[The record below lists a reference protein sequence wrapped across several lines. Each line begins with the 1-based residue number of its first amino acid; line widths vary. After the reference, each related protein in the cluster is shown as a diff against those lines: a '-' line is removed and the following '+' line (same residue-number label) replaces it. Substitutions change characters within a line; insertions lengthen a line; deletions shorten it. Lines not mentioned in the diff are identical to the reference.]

1 MKNYLKDFFIKQGY
15 EKEDALFLLSAYEKI
30 EENEKAYALWNKALK
45 TYEENECC
53 DFKEI
58 IRLADLSAELTGV
71 HEYTAELLIFICLS
85 RRLREL
91 YTEKGIDLSIYERTV
106 SDLKYKLNECKLVY
120 GIVGSFVAGW
130 FSGFFNLTRFALG
143 RLQFEVIPFNFSYEK
158 NGITLTPEDK
168 IIAVHIP
175 RSGEQLTKES
185 CDKAFLMA
193 KEFFKDTVSTEPC
206 PFVCHSWLLYPE
218 MENLAPKG
226 SNVYRFFR
234 SFDIFDSVIDKSR
247 ADLWRLFD
255 TKELNIE
262 KLPADTSL
270 RRAFIEHLKNGGKL
284 GIGRGVLFV

>member
-1 MKNYLKDFFIKQGY
+1 MEKYLTDFFIKQGY
-15 EKEDALFLLSAYEKI
+15 EKDDASVLLSAYGRIK
-30 EENEKAYALWNKALK
+30 ENEKASALWDQALK
-45 TYEENECC
+45 TYEENEGC

-58 IRLADLSAELTGV
+58 IRLSDLSAELTGIN
-71 HEYTAELLIFICLS
+71 EYTAELLIFICLS
-85 RRLREL
+85 KHLLKL
-91 YTEKGIDLSIYERTV
+91 YVEKGIDLSVYERTMA
-106 SDLKYKLNECKLVY
+106 DLKYKLNECKLVY

-130 FSGFFNLTRFALG
+130 FSGFFNMTRFALG

-158 NGITLTPEDK
+158 NGITLSPDTK
-168 IIAVHIP
+168 VIAVHIP
-175 RSGEQLTKES
+175 RSGEPLTEES
-185 CDKAFLMA
+185 CNDAFLKA
-193 KEFFKDTVSTEPC
+193 KAFFKDTVSTEPC

-226 SNVYRFFR
+226 SNTYRFFK
-234 SFDIFDSVIDKSR
+234 SFDVFDSVIDKSR

-262 KLPADTSL
+262 RLPCDTSL